1 MRAYRLAGC
10 SVEVRLTDGAKD
22 PDLFKFPADQNE
34 AQLAGQAHGQAKTLR
49 SDCDVLHAM
58 SFKVTMSM
66 SPF

>member
-1 MRAYRLAGC
+1 MLKTPIFSSFLPTKTRLKGQTKTRTKTL
-10 SVEVRLTDGAKD
+10 SVVEISGT
-22 PDLFKFPADQNE
+22 
-34 AQLAGQAHGQAKTLR
+34 KTLR